1 MGQHGLRQPSADALA
16 AISLSDNDVRP
27 VSVGREVGNGTPE
40 RDQGF
45 TVEDGEADGVVDG
58 PGECL
63 GCERTAPIGRAEQCE
78 DGRGVEAPTIRGKAE
93 RATLGLDWHIL
104 HELAILTWSRL
115 PNGSRL
121 SCGRLARRP
130 KRSGRTSRAR
140 RGTTQRSEE
149 HRERPEA
156 TTRWSPDP

>member
-63 GCERTAPIGRAEQCE
+63 GCERT
-78 DGRGVEAPTIRGKAE
+78 
-93 RATLGLDWHIL
+93 
-104 HELAILTWSRL
+104 
-115 PNGSRL
+115 
-121 SCGRLARRP
+121 
-130 KRSGRTSRAR
+130 
-140 RGTTQRSEE
+140 RSEE
-149 HRERPEA
+149 RRVGKECRS
-156 TTRWSPDP
+156 RWSPYHYKKKEDNDPIDV